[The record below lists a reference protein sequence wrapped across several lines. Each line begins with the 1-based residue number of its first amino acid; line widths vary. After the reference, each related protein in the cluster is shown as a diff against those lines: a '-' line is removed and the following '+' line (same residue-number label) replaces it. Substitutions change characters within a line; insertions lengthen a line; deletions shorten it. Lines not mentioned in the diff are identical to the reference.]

1 VSLDTPRPQPFP
13 WPKVK
18 ENDVNLY
25 YSLNMVRLPEII
37 VILLAVWRPLRAALD
52 GRFSTAFP
60 AVAVK
65 LRLIITILVLLTAAV
80 FLFAPLLLHAGAL
93 GAAVFIAA
101 ERWRARP
108 AWGRKRG
115 LPPGSLGIFPNNW
128 TSDRF
133 YLKLASKHGPIF
145 KTSNFLHPTV
155 CIVGFERGLA
165 LLREHEGSLATPPL
179 PFSKYVPGGLLRYM
193 RHSEHKH
200 YRAILRRAFSPQ
212 LSDQL
217 LPAFADTVK
226 RALLTFSRESA
237 AVEDG
242 LAPFPCIDRL
252 MLDFWFPLFFAIEPA
267 SEQGRLLRSLLL
279 TIDINNP
286 TRASPEQIHS
296 AVGKISALVEGQL
309 DSWQGSPPTCLL
321 GAVMADNEADARDPV
336 LIGNLI
342 YLLHTSSTDMSGL
355 LCWLLKKMSDN
366 PEWLERLALEPHWS
380 VSSGPS
386 SLAQRI
392 VMETLRMRQSE
403 FLYRSAASD
412 IDFQG
417 FHIPRGW
424 LIRICVW
431 ESHQN
436 PDVFTNPERFD
447 ADRFLDRSYTRLE
460 YSPFG
465 ASSHACLASYLVMRV
480 GSVFVSELATGFRL
494 TTPSAGLVELGKN
507 RHWEPGKSYRIQL
520 TERQ

>member
-1 VSLDTPRPQPFP
+1 
-13 WPKVK
+13 
-18 ENDVNLY
+18 
-25 YSLNMVRLPEII
+25 MVRLLEVI
-37 VILLAVWRPLRAALD
+37 VILLAVWSPLRAALN
-52 GRFSTAFP
+52 GRFCLAYP
-60 AVAVK
+60 GVVVK
-65 LRLIITILVLLTAAV
+65 LRFIFTMMALLTAAV
-80 FLFAPLLLHAGAL
+80 FLFAPVLLHAGAL

-101 ERWRARP
+101 ESRRARP
-108 AWGRKRG
+108 DWGRKRG
-115 LPPGSLGIFPNNW
+115 LPPGSLKIFPNNW
-128 TSDRF
+128 TNDRF
-133 YLKLASKHGPIF
+133 YLNLAKKHGPIF
-145 KTSNFLHPTV
+145 KTSNFLHPTA
-155 CIVGFERGLA
+155 CIVGLDKGLA
-165 LLREHEGSLATPPL
+165 LLREHEGSLETPPL

-193 RHSEHKH
+193 RHTEHQH

-212 LSDQL
+212 LADQL

-226 RALLTFSRESA
+226 RALLTFSKEIA
-237 AVEDG
+237 AVDHG
-242 LAPFPCIDRL
+242 MAPYSYIDRL
-252 MLDFWFPLFFAIEPA
+252 MLDFWFPLFFAIEPS

-286 TRASPEQIHS
+286 TGASPGKIHS
-296 AVGKISALVEGQL
+296 AVGEISALIEGQL

-321 GAVMADNEADARDPV
+321 GAVMTDNEADARDPI

-355 LCWLLKKMSDN
+355 LCWLLKMMSDN
-366 PEWLERLALEPHWS
+366 PQWLERLALEPQCS
-380 VSSGPS
+380 VSSDPS

-403 FLYRSAASD
+403 FLYRTASSD

-417 FHIPRGW
+417 FHIPKGW

-436 PDVFTNPERFD
+436 PDVFIHPERFD
-447 ADRFLDRSYTRLE
+447 ADRFLNRTYTRLE

-465 ASSHACLASYLVMRV
+465 ASSHACLASNLAMGV

-494 TTPSAGLVELGKN
+494 TASSAGSVELGKN
-507 RHWEPGKSYRIQL
+507 RHWEPGKSYRIRL
-520 TERQ
+520 TER

>member
-1 VSLDTPRPQPFP
+1 
-13 WPKVK
+13 
-18 ENDVNLY
+18 
-25 YSLNMVRLPEII
+25 MVRLLEII
-37 VILLAVWRPLRAALD
+37 IILLAVWRPMRSALD
-52 GRFSTAFP
+52 RRCSTAFP
-60 AVAVK
+60 GLVAK
-65 LRLIITILVLLTAAV
+65 LRVIITILVLLIAAA
-80 FLFAPLLLHAGAL
+80 FLFAPVLLHAGAL

-115 LPPGSLGIFPNNW
+115 WPPGSLEIFTNNW
-128 TSDRF
+128 TNDRF
-133 YLKLASKHGPIF
+133 YLNLASKHGPIF
-145 KTSNFLHPTV
+145 KTSNFLRPTV
-155 CIVGFERGLA
+155 CIVGLERGLA
-165 LLREHEGSLATPPL
+165 LLRKHEGSLETPPL

-193 RHSEHKH
+193 RHAEHQH

-212 LSDQL
+212 LTDQL
-217 LPAFADTVK
+217 LPVFADTVK

-242 LAPFPCIDRL
+242 LAPFSHIDRL
-252 MLDFWFPLFFAIEPA
+252 MLDLWFPLFFAIEPA

-286 TRASPEQIHS
+286 AGASPAQIHS
-296 AVGKISALVEGQL
+296 AVGEISALVEGQL
-309 DSWQGSPPTCLL
+309 DGWQGSLPSCLL

-355 LCWLLKKMSDN
+355 LCWLLKMMSDN
-366 PEWLERLALEPHWS
+366 PHWLERLALEPHWS

-386 SLAQRI
+386 SLAHRI

-436 PDVFTNPERFD
+436 PDVFAHPERFD

-465 ASSHACLASYLVMRV
+465 AASHACLASYLAMRV
-480 GSVFVSELATGFRL
+480 GSVFISELAAGFRL
-494 TTPSAGLVELGKN
+494 TTPSAGSVELGKN
-507 RHWEPGKSYRIQL
+507 RHWEPGKSYRIRL
-520 TERQ
+520 AERR